1 MPRIEPRPLG
11 DEQKYYLCATKP
23 PSGKHTHSLDWGV
36 VLWFEELAL
45 NPEVLGS
52 ITATYKLFP
61 REPAILIM
69 HLFMPKCAAVGV
81 FLNASS
87 DVRSLKRI
95 SRLQ

>member
-1 MPRIEPRPLG
+1 MSRIEPREQG
-11 DEQKYYLCATKP
+11 DKQKYYLCATKP

-45 NPEVLGS
+45 NHKVLGS

-69 HLFMPKCAAVGV
+69 YLFKPKCAAVGV

-87 DVRSLKRI
+87 NVKRI